1 MVKAHE
7 KQTKKSRGCCV
18 GGTPESNLGD
28 ANTVDGVARAPEEA
42 ADQHLPDPRVATL
55 LRLSHQALTLQV
67 VFDYNFLSPPALLKQ
82 ALVAIII

>member
-7 KQTKKSRGCCV
+7 KQTQKSRGCCV

-28 ANTVDGVARAPEEA
+28 ANPVDGVTRAPEEA

-55 LRLSHQALTLQV
+55 LSLSHQASTLQV
-67 VFDYNFLSPPALLKQ
+67 VFDYKFLSPPALLNSRR
-82 ALVAIII
+82 